1 MNEYEEVRKSIDIYL
16 MKRFKYRLSL
26 VGLTPDNIVT
36 TRRNSRIDLYLR
48 IRRMESLFPP
58 DCLIIARIGFQKE
71 RIGHGTHFVRF
82 LSGIALEYGFKHIG
96 IESTN
101 EKSASFARKLGFH
114 SIDGSNYAVSVEK
127 LILYFQDNKF
137 RR

>member
-1 MNEYEEVRKSIDIYL
+1 MNQYEEIRKEIDIYL

-26 VGLTPDNIVT
+26 VYLTPDNIIT

-48 IRRMESLFPP
+48 IRKVKSLFPS

-71 RIGHGTHFVRF
+71 RSGHGSHFVRF
-82 LSGIALEYGFKHIG
+82 LAEIALKYGFKHIG

-101 EKSASFARKLGFH
+101 EKSSSFARKLGFY
-114 SIDGSNYAVSVEK
+114 SIDRFNYAVSVEN
-127 LILYFQDNKF
+127 LISYFQDKN
-137 RR
+137 